1 MQYRGMRTKSVRTK
15 AFFILCMCLKV
26 GIRPQLKTDSEMM
39 KLKGVG
45 KAILAEIRAMTGP
58 VVVQ

>member
-1 MQYRGMRTKSVRTK
+1 
-15 AFFILCMCLKV
+15 MCLKV
-26 GIRPQLKTDSEMM
+26 GIRPQLKTDSEML

-58 VVVQ
+58 AVVQ

>member
-1 MQYRGMRTKSVRTK
+1 
-15 AFFILCMCLKV
+15 MCLKV

-45 KAILAEIRAMTGP
+45 KAVLAEIRAMTGP
-58 VVVQ
+58 VAIR